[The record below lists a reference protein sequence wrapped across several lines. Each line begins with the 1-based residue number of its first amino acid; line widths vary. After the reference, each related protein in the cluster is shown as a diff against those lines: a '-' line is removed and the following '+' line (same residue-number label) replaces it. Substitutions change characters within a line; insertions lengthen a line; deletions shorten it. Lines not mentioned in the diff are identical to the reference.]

1 MEPVKPSLISI
12 TISSNIGVFKNEYQ
26 YAYNNVFING
36 IDFRNG
42 IVTVRICQF
51 DIQSIDKVEVKS
63 PPKSKTVGYKLKVA
77 ELASDKI
84 PAYLTVED
92 VQPHLDEDDN
102 MCWTNHEEIRGLY
115 VRDVVQI
122 DGSIDPVDYELV
134 CLGKQI
140 DNIDTPSIMTINVC
154 NPSQQTEPK
163 NMIYHR

>member
-1 MEPVKPSLISI
+1 M
-12 TISSNIGVFKNEYQ
+12 
-26 YAYNNVFING
+26 FING

-42 IVTVRICQF
+42 IIRKNFRQF

-84 PAYLTVED
+84 PAYLKTEEVE
-92 VQPHLDEDDN
+92 PCLDEDDHT
-102 MCWTNHEEIRGLY
+102 CWTNHEEIRGLY
-115 VRDVVQI
+115 VEDVVQI

-134 CLGKQI
+134 CLGNLQI

-154 NPSQQTEPK
+154 NPAQQTEPK
-163 NMIYHR
+163 GYDLQGVVIYSDLEQMLTPEFYYMNAHVS